1 MEAVVATI
9 GVGGIGGYGW
19 EGEAACGLE
28 VVIWMLLMFFP
39 WCRAS
44 GPTAANEDAGPY
56 LPS

>member
-1 MEAVVATI
+1 MATI